1 LKESRISIGTARI
14 GIADYGVTSNC
25 KTIDQ
30 KTVDQILSYAY
41 DNGVNSIDTAR
52 AYGNAENKIGASSIQ
67 EKFHINTKLRKKQD
81 LDDSL
86 EAMKTN
92 RVHSC
97 MIHSFD
103 DFVDNKDLLHHLLY
117 HKHRGTIKKVGFSL
131 YYPDQLE
138 FLLDNAVE
146 FDIVQLPYNICD
158 TRFKDLISDSSMANV
173 EIHARSCFLQGSF
186 FMKKPVVPLELCKK
200 ISLLQNYA
208 KSNEIDIDK
217 ILLDFCLSNES
228 IDKIVL
234 GVDSVKQLA
243 RNIEISQQS
252 AIEIQ
257 TELVEAMSSISELA
271 VIPMEW

>member
-1 LKESRISIGTARI
+1 
-14 GIADYGVTSNC
+14 
-25 KTIDQ
+25 
-30 KTVDQILSYAY
+30 
-41 DNGVNSIDTAR
+41 
-52 AYGNAENKIGASSIQ
+52 
-67 EKFHINTKLRKKQD
+67 
-81 LDDSL
+81 
-86 EAMKTN
+86 
-92 RVHSC
+92 
-97 MIHSFD
+97 
-103 DFVDNKDLLHHLLY
+103 
-117 HKHRGTIKKVGFSL
+117 
-131 YYPDQLE
+131 
-138 FLLDNAVE
+138 
-146 FDIVQLPYNICD
+146 
-158 TRFKDLISDSSMANV
+158 
-173 EIHARSCFLQGSF
+173 
-186 FMKKPVVPLELCKK
+186 MKKPVVPLELCKK